1 MKIDIKDFSSRDE
14 IISAFPIIH
23 QMYSKM
29 NKDIYI
35 SYIDDMTKG
44 NNYNMI
50 GAYNN
55 NKLVGIASYW
65 VLTRFYCGKYIQIG
79 NMVVDKSFRS
89 NGIGAKLLKYVE
101 NKGRELGCQRYIL
114 DSYTENKKSHKLYF
128 KEGFYV
134 EGLHFMKDL

>member
-79 NMVVDKSFRS
+79 NMVVDKNFRS